1 MDRHELLTLISAEYA
16 SDEIGQSIPT
26 EITRTVFACPKSIS
40 FNEFAEAGKVGIQ
53 PQWKMEMFP
62 HDYHNEQFAE
72 YQGVRY
78 SVYRT
83 YRRND
88 ETVELYLERRVGN
101 GE

>member
-1 MDRHELLTLISAEYA
+1 MDRYDLLTLIDVEYT
-16 SDEIGQSIPT
+16 SDEIGQPIPLET
-26 EITRTVFACPKSIS
+26 TRNVFACPKSIS
-40 FNEFAEAGKVGIQ
+40 FSEFAEAGKVGIQ
-53 PQWKMEMFP
+53 PQWKMEVFP
-62 HDYHNEQFAE
+62 YDYHNEQLAE

-88 ETVELYLERRVGN
+88 ETVELYLERRVGD